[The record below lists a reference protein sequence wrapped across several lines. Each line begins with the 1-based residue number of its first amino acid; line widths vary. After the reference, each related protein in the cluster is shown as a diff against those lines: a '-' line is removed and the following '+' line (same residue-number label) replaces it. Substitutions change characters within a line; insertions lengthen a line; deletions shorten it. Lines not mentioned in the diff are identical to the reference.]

1 MSTSTTPQLSEQQLR
16 REKLVREWFV
26 VSDTQAL
33 DRYADYLA
41 EDIEFIFANSEAV
54 RGVQTVVG
62 LGEQMKG
69 ALKSAIHD
77 LRFVRHGV
85 DGSMTVEMWVIYTR
99 LDDRQLRLPAAV
111 VFEFDEDDKIAKYRI
126 YVDQDDLYA

>member
-1 MSTSTTPQLSEQQLR
+1 MSTTTPQLSEQQLR

-41 EDIEFIFANSEAV
+41 EDVGFIFANSETFH
-54 RGVQTVVG
+54 GVQTVVG
-62 LGEQMKG
+62 LGEQMKS